1 MKLGYLFL
9 ADNCD
14 FTVGKTYIDERK
26 LDKTTGYMTAHNFH
40 YALRIVAPSLPP
52 EIIDS
57 KHTNIVE
64 DSYFCNAA
72 IFEMPDYYVKNHD
85 GAFDVRTSS
94 IVKCTYLQNVSDT
107 IKNYIYQ
114 VKFLLS
120 KEELSNEAIK
130 FLTSNDK
137 RFLFTAERLLH
148 FLLSNQP
155 DFVKNKRDSLLS
167 NPVWEFHQLIIEK
180 LVGSSEEIQNYYSP
194 YEFNYDNKGKLWIN
208 ERI

>member
-1 MKLGYLFL
+1 MAIRRTTKEKCVRRPTITLMK
-9 ADNCD
+9 
-14 FTVGKTYIDERK
+14 K
-26 LDKTTGYMTAHNFH
+26 
-40 YALRIVAPSLPP
+40 
-52 EIIDS
+52 
-57 KHTNIVE
+57 
-64 DSYFCNAA
+64 A
-72 IFEMPDYYVKNHD
+72 IY
-85 GAFDVRTSS
+85 
-94 IVKCTYLQNVSDT
+94 
-107 IKNYIYQ
+107 
-114 VKFLLS
+114 
-120 KEELSNEAIK
+120 
-130 FLTSNDK
+130 DK